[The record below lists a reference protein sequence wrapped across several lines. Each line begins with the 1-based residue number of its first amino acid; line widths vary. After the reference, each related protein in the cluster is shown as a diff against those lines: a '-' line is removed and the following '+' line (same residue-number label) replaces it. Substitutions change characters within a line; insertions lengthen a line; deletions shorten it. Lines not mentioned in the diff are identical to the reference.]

1 MVHFYKKLF
10 LVVISILFS
19 FQAIFAF
26 QVETTQLPK
35 NEVVSDS
42 FYIKDV
48 LIECHQKTIDR
59 IIFREIAYKKG
70 DKIAKSNIDS
80 TLQKEASKVFNT
92 GLFVVADIFPVP
104 VKGDTINLLISVVEK
119 WYIYPIP
126 IFELADRNFNEW
138 WQQRNRDMSRVN
150 YGLRTTIQNV
160 RGRNETLKVLLQF
173 GFVERYGFEYNI
185 PYIDKQQTTGLIFK
199 IDYAQNKNLAYA
211 TNNNKL
217 GFIRSE
223 NILRERFWT
232 SMGFYKRKGYY
243 NTHFFVAGFDYQA
256 IKDTIFELNPNY
268 LINNRKHQRYFY
280 LNYLLTHDRR
290 DRSTYP
296 LRGSFATLS
305 VAQKGLGAFDDLHQF
320 EIKLIAAKFFRLSKP
335 TAKMPLFYATSVRS
349 FISFPSKRPYSELQG
364 FGYRGDFVRG
374 YELYVIDGQ
383 HFGISKNTLRWQL
396 FSVVK
401 DLKKFM
407 PLHQFSTLPIAA
419 YLKTYFDMGYV
430 KNDFVS
436 ETNKRLTNTPLWG
449 TGIGLDLLIYNNL
462 LWRFEYSRNRQGDL
476 GFFFGFEAD
485 F

>member
-1 MVHFYKKLF
+1 MVRFYKLLLF
-10 LVVISILFS
+10 FIVSTCFGFS
-19 FQAIFAF
+19 SVFAF
-26 QVETTQLPK
+26 QTDSTLFSKKEI
-35 NEVVSDS
+35 VSDS
-42 FYIKDV
+42 FYIKEI

-70 DKIAKSNIDS
+70 DRIAKVNIDS

-92 GLFVVADIFPVP
+92 GLFVVADIYPIP
-104 VKGDTINLLISVVEK
+104 IKGDSINLLVSVVEK

-150 YGLRTTIQNV
+150 FGLRTTIQNV

-185 PYIDKQQTTGLIFK
+185 PYINKHQTVGAIFK

-217 GFIRSE
+217 SFLKSE

-232 SMGFYKRKGYY
+232 SLGFYRRKGYY
-243 NTHFFVAGFDYQA
+243 NTHFLIAGFDYQA
-256 IKDTIFELNPNY
+256 IRDTIFELNPNY
-268 LINNRKHQRYFY
+268 LINNRQRQRYFY
-280 LNYLLTHDRR
+280 VNYLLTHDRR
-290 DRSTYP
+290 DRATYP
-296 LRGSFATLS
+296 LRGAFATVS
-305 VAQKGLGAFDDLHQF
+305 VAQKGLGGFDDLHQF
-320 EIKLIAAKFFRLSKP
+320 EIKVVAAKFFRLSKP
-335 TAKMPLFYATSVRS
+335 TAKMPFFYATSLRS

-396 FSVVK
+396 FSTRK
-401 DLKKFM
+401 DLKKYM

-449 TGIGLDLLIYNNL
+449 TGVGLDLLIYNNL
-462 LWRFEYSRNRQGDL
+462 LWRFEYSKNRQGDT